1 MINRLR
7 LDKYSA
13 LYLWAFFMV
22 LFTILRPDTFLTT
35 TSFKLVTQ
43 ENVINGVLALAFLI
57 PLATG
62 TYDLSI
68 GLNMSACLVVIN
80 WIAKN
85 TDLPQGVG
93 LLLGLGV
100 CLLAGTISGFV
111 VVKLKVDSFIATL
124 GMSQILTAF
133 VLFVSPQTISGELS
147 DAYKNVGAAQFFGL
161 QRFVWYLLI
170 LAIIVWYVLEHTP
183 LGRQMF
189 ATGGNPEAARL
200 TGIRTDR
207 LRWGSLIASA
217 LVAGFA
223 GVVYSWKVGTYGQS
237 IGPGYLFPAVAAVFF
252 GASQLKGRP
261 NVWGAMIA
269 LYALAWGVKGLNLI
283 YTTQQWIRPLF
294 EGVSLLA
301 AVALASRNQIIKIRK
316 RKTPIGQAVLEDL
329 GVSPKEAAGA

>member
-100 CLLAGTISGFV
+100 CLLN
-111 VVKLKVDSFIATL
+111 
-124 GMSQILTAF
+124 
-133 VLFVSPQTISGELS
+133 E
-147 DAYKNVGAAQFFGL
+147 Y
-161 QRFVWYLLI
+161 
-170 LAIIVWYVLEHTP
+170 
-183 LGRQMF
+183 
-189 ATGGNPEAARL
+189 
-200 TGIRTDR
+200 
-207 LRWGSLIASA
+207 
-217 LVAGFA
+217 
-223 GVVYSWKVGTYGQS
+223 
-237 IGPGYLFPAVAAVFF
+237 
-252 GASQLKGRP
+252 
-261 NVWGAMIA
+261 
-269 LYALAWGVKGLNLI
+269 
-283 YTTQQWIRPLF
+283 
-294 EGVSLLA
+294 
-301 AVALASRNQIIKIRK
+301 LASGREDDSARK
-316 RKTPIGQAVLEDL
+316 QAVDL
-329 GVSPKEAAGA
+329 FRRSLRINSRQPKIVELLSRFG